1 MKLTPRQQ
9 FNIARACLI
18 GGILFVAFTLFSCGS
33 RKVNKTTERNET
45 KQTEQTNTRTQEA
58 IQETVTTTIDTTITT
73 PERTSSYSA
82 PLPVD
87 AEPYIFE
94 DDNIR
99 SETSYNRN
107 TGVLSNKVTVKPV
120 KIPVAAK
127 SVTERQIN
135 RNTDVKIDKVSESN
149 SESKGKQVEREG
161 IQWWVWLI
169 VLVVFLIWAYGG
181 WIIFGNRKKK
191 QDDTNRKS

>member
-45 KQTEQTNTRTQEA
+45 KQTEQTNTRTAET
-58 IQETVTTTIDTTITT
+58 IQEKVTTTIDTTITT
-73 PERTSSYSA
+73 PERTSTFVA

-120 KIPVAAK
+120 KIPVKEK
-127 SVTERQIN
+127 SVTERQIK
-135 RNTDVKIDKVSESN
+135 RDTDIKSDKVVEVK

-161 IQWWVWLI
+161 SDWLKWVIRIVIFGSLTYVGWL
-169 VLVVFLIWAYGG
+169 
-181 WIIFGNRKKK
+181 IFGNRKNKEDEK
-191 QDDTNRKS
+191 I